1 MPLTQ
6 KIAPLGSV
14 STIICR
20 WRGENGIAFWKLR
33 CTFITRLMK

>member
-6 KIAPLGSV
+6 KMLPLGRV

-20 WRGENGIAFWKLR
+20 KRGEYGIAFWKLR